1 MTDTGR
7 ERLWTAA
14 VFALA
19 ALYCLARVWRGL
31 ELAEEG
37 HILYPSWQVARGAL
51 PYRDFYH
58 LYGPALF
65 LLNGA
70 LYRLCGADLWI
81 TRVSLV
87 VLEALVAALL
97 YRTARSVAPRRFALL
112 AAALAAVVWGSPGW
126 VFTTPYAN
134 HYAIALILLG
144 LQAVVT
150 ARGRFVRA
158 CVLAGV
164 CFALAGL
171 FKQTSGAFAFLGL
184 GLFVVWDHTSGATV
198 RFPGGDAGARVVRVA
213 FLAAAL
219 AIAVLYLRPASTP
232 WTSAMLLTPI
242 TVSIAA
248 LAIRELRGRVAA
260 PQRGAWGLIAAS
272 AGFAVPLVGC
282 AAFYAAH
289 GALGDLM
296 FNVLRVPTLLRWFD
310 PLAVPPSRVVLIA
323 ALSLAG
329 GAAVRAARTAG
340 SLWRRRAAAA
350 VAVACLSAAA
360 AALALLV
367 HRPGWQWQLV
377 WGVALLPFVAVWG
390 ALPLVLPEI
399 VAWLPRSLRPTA
411 EPPPPMALFF
421 FAGSAGLLLFYPSG
435 DLYHLLMSLPLFLP
449 LVAAGTACWSRV
461 PAGGRRG
468 ESVAFAVV
476 SGMAVVLCLPFVSL
490 QVRVSGIPASAA
502 VFARA
507 SGITGAAGQFEQAA
521 DLVRYL
527 ESLPPERPL
536 LILVNQPLLY
546 FLSGRDSALAR
557 EEYLLYLVG
566 FGLIR
571 DDDARAQVP
580 ESMII
585 ERLAGAQP
593 IVVDYGSAAP
603 NKFRR
608 MFPEAARFLDTHYQ
622 PVRVIGRYR
631 VLTWAG

>member
-1 MTDTGR
+1 MSEAGR
-7 ERLWTAA
+7 ERLWTAG

-19 ALYCLARVWRGL
+19 ALYCSARMWRGL

-51 PYRDFYH
+51 PYRDFHH

-70 LYRLCGADLWI
+70 LYRLYGADLWI
-81 TRVSLV
+81 TRASLV
-87 VLEALVAALL
+87 AVEALVATLV
-97 YRTARSVAPRRFALL
+97 YRTARTVAPRRLALL
-112 AAALAAVVWGSPGW
+112 AAAVAVMVWGSPGW

-134 HYAIALILLG
+134 HYAIALVLLG
-144 LQAVVT
+144 LQAFVA
-150 ARGRFVRA
+150 ARGRSVRA
-158 CVLAGV
+158 CALAGA

-171 FKQTSGAFAFLGL
+171 FKQTNGAFAFLGL
-184 GLFVVWDHTSGATV
+184 GLFLLWDRTSGAAL

-242 TVSIAA
+242 AVSIAA
-248 LAIRELRGRVAA
+248 LAIRELRGRGPA
-260 PQRGAWGLIAAS
+260 PQRGAWGLLAAS
-272 AGFAVPLVGC
+272 AGFAAPLVGC

-289 GALGDLM
+289 GALGDLV
-296 FNVLRVPTLLRWFD
+296 FNVIRVPTLLRWFD
-310 PLAVPPSRVVLIA
+310 PLAVPPPRVGLVA

-329 GAAVRAARTAG
+329 GAALRAARSSG
-340 SLWRRRAAAA
+340 SPRRRRAAAA
-350 VAVACLSAAA
+350 MAAACLSAAA

-367 HRPGWQWQLV
+367 LRPGWQWQLV

-390 ALPLVLPEI
+390 ALPLVLPEV
-399 VAWLPRSLRPTA
+399 VAWLPRSPRPTA
-411 EPPPPMALFF
+411 EPSPPTALFF
-421 FAGSAGLLLFYPSG
+421 FAGSVGLLLFYPSG
-435 DLYHLLMSLPLFLP
+435 DISHLLMSLPLFLP
-449 LVAAGTACWSRV
+449 LVAAGTARWSRV
-461 PAGGRRG
+461 PAAGRRG
-468 ESVAFAVV
+468 EAVAFGLVAA
-476 SGMAVVLCLPFVSL
+476 MAVALSLPFVSL
-490 QVRVSGIPASAA
+490 QVRASGIPASAA

-521 DLVRYL
+521 DLVHYL

-571 DDDARAQVP
+571 DEDARAQIP
-580 ESMII
+580 EPRII
-585 ERLAGAQP
+585 ERLAGERP
-593 IVVDYGSAAP
+593 IVVDYGGAAR
-603 NKFRR
+603 NNFRR
-608 MFPEAARFLDTHYQ
+608 VFPEAARFLDAHY
-622 PVRVIGRYR
+622 RTARMIGRYR